1 MPHHG
6 HGSLYR
12 DRGRYSEFREPLLAE
27 RRSPLSA
34 LPQPSPHALCANVA
48 LQRCRDTNA
57 SRPLGEIGC
66 TSEDIDAEGD
76 VYFADDA
83 TCKDGTYDITLDKDF
98 KIVKKEKDND

>member
-1 MPHHG
+1 MT
-6 HGSLYR
+6 R
-12 DRGRYSEFREPLLAE
+12 TFIATFALAFAA
-27 RRSPLSA
+27 SMSA
-34 LPQPSPHALCANVA
+34 QAGAPVSADAKASVTKALA
-48 LQRCRDTNA
+48 
-57 SRPLGEIGC
+57 EIGC